1 MTCRLAALLCFVAAL
16 FLGGCSTLHPEQRS
30 TYALNARLA
39 VDDPAFLRS
48 LDNFGGTMV
57 RGNDAQLLE
66 DGDGVFPAMLRDI
79 AAARFTV
86 NLETYI
92 YQNDEAGRL
101 FADALMAASRRGV
114 QVRLMPDA
122 QGSKLG
128 KLRDELLAA
137 GVICRDYRPARTH
150 AYYGRRTHRKL
161 LIVDGRIGYAGGFCI
176 DRRWLGKARHKEEW
190 HDSTARIT
198 GPVVAQMQAIFGED
212 WTYTTGEI
220 LAGESFYP
228 KLETSGGMTAHT
240 MKASKGD
247 ASSLPKMLYFMA
259 IEASRKSIHIQN
271 SYFLPDEQIR
281 AALIAA
287 ARRGVEVKVMVP
299 GAHTDVPPV
308 RLASRHDYGE
318 LLQGGVRIFE
328 YQPTMIHS
336 KTMVVDGLFSTIGSI
351 NLDARSMSKNAEESV
366 SFYDSRFAAS
376 VEAMFGRD
384 LKLCHEITYDAW
396 KHRGFPARFFEM
408 FSSWFEPLY

>member
-1 MTCRLAALLCFVAAL
+1 MTRRIFALPGLAAAL
-16 FLGGCSTLHPEQRS
+16 ICSGCASLNPEQRS
-30 TYALNARLA
+30 TYTLNAPLA
-39 VDDPAFLRS
+39 VEDPAFLRS

-57 RGNDAQLLE
+57 QGNDARLLE
-66 DGDGVFPAMLRDI
+66 NGDGIFTAMLEDI
-79 AAARFTV
+79 SRAKSTV
-86 NLETYI
+86 SLETYI
-92 YQNDEAGRL
+92 FKPDEAGRR

-114 QVRLMPDA
+114 QVRLLVDA

-128 KLRDELLAA
+128 KLREEMTAA
-137 GVICRDYRPARTH
+137 GVICKDYRPASTH

-161 LIVDGRIGYAGGFCI
+161 LIVDGRIGYTGGFCI
-176 DRRWLGKARHKEEW
+176 DRRWLGSARNKEEW
-190 HDSTARIT
+190 HDSAARVT
-198 GPVVAQMQAIFGED
+198 GPVVAQMQAVFGED

-220 LAGESFYP
+220 LAGEAFYP
-228 KLETSGGMTAHT
+228 KLEPAGAMLAHA
-240 MKASKGD
+240 MKSSKGD

-259 IEASRKSIHIQN
+259 LSASRRSIHIQN
-271 SYFLPDEQIR
+271 SYFLPDDQIR

-287 ARRGVEVKVMVP
+287 AQRGVDVRVMVP
-299 GAHTDVPPV
+299 GPHTDVPPV

-336 KTMVVDGLFSTIGSI
+336 KILVIDGLFSTIGSI

-366 SFYDSRFAAS
+366 SFYDREFAAS
-376 VEAMFGRD
+376 IEAMFERD
-384 LKLCHEITYDAW
+384 LKLCREITYDAW
-396 KHRGFPARFFEM
+396 KHRGASTRFFEM

>member
-1 MTCRLAALLCFVAAL
+1 MMRRIPTLVLLAAAL
-16 FLGGCSTLHPEQRS
+16 VHAGCSTLHPEQRS
-30 TYALNARLA
+30 TYSLNAPLA
-39 VDDPAFLRS
+39 VDDPAFVRS
-48 LDNFGGTMV
+48 LDNFGGTLV
-57 RGNDAQLLE
+57 AGNDAQLLE
-66 DGDGVFPAMLRDI
+66 NGDGVFPAMLRDI
-79 AAARFTV
+79 AHAQSTV

-92 YQNDEAGRL
+92 FKDDEAGRM

-128 KLRDELLAA
+128 KLREELIAA

-161 LIVDGRIGYAGGFCI
+161 LIVDGRIGYTGGFCI
-176 DRRWLGKARHKEEW
+176 DRRWLGRARHKGEW

-198 GPVVAQMQAIFGED
+198 GPVVAQMQSIFGEG

-220 LAGESFYP
+220 LAGEKFYP
-228 KLETSGGMTAHT
+228 TLDPAGAMAGHA

-259 IEASRKSIHIQN
+259 IEGSRKSIHIQN
-271 SYFLPDEQIR
+271 SYFLPDDQIR

-287 ARRGVEVKVMVP
+287 ARRGVDVKVMVP
-299 GAHTDVPPV
+299 GPHADVPPV

-318 LLQGGVRIFE
+318 LLQAGIRIFE

-336 KTMVVDGLFSTIGSI
+336 KNLVVDGLFSTIGSI

-366 SFYDSRFAAS
+366 SFYDRRFAAS
-376 VEAMFGRD
+376 LEAMFERD
-384 LKLCHEITYDAW
+384 LKLCREVTYDAW
-396 KHRGFPARFFEM
+396 KNRGFSARFFEM